1 MNFGDKLEILIARRG
16 LKKTQFADEIGVTYR
31 ALANYLSGFRMPKP
45 GILRRIA
52 EELGV
57 AAEFLTD
64 DKQMPVLDSKER
76 FVFNA
81 NSDERFV
88 NAGVGIIENM
98 TAFIHQKRVS
108 DEDKRA
114 LWGVLCELYFDA
126 MNNQENSREER

>member
-1 MNFGDKLEILIARRG
+1 MKFGDKLEILIARRG
-16 LKKTQFADEIGVTYR
+16 LKKTQFADEVGVTYR

-57 AAEFLTD
+57 SPEFLTD
-64 DKQMPVLDSKER
+64 DKHVPVLDSKER
-76 FVFNA
+76 FVYGA
-81 NSDERFV
+81 KSDDSFI

-98 TAFIHQKRVS
+98 AAFINQKRVS

-126 MNNQENSREER
+126 MNKSEQ